1 MKRYKRN
8 NPINKTISITFLT
21 LLIALAITGYS
32 YSHWTETIH
41 IQGTITT
48 AKQKTASV
56 RIMKTLNGSFT
67 NPYTGEDITIPTN
80 LIHIG
85 TATNPGWPT
94 KFQLI
99 ITVENNGTV
108 DTNNIVADIILD
120 PVEPI
125 NYTAS
130 QGTVDWYQNITHPR
144 GEFVKNFFNWTIGI
158 LHPNEQATLEIWIQ
172 TLRNP
177 SQAGNGE
184 GFYEPTSE
192 NQNLTINNGATI
204 NATSELGLLEATTEN
219 ITLLIVDEDVPDDPY
234 IAIITPTLPY
244 STPWASDEI
253 TEYTP

>member
-1 MKRYKRN
+1 MKRYTKN
-8 NPINKTISITFLT
+8 TPTNKTISITFLT

-32 YSHWTETIH
+32 YSHWTETIQ

-48 AKQKTASV
+48 AKQETASV

-67 NPYTGEDITIPTN
+67 NPYTGEDITTPTN

-108 DTNNIVADIILD
+108 PITDAVLD
-120 PVEPI
+120 VIENTVEPI
-125 NYTAS
+125 NATPS
-130 QGTVDWYQNITHPR
+130 KGTVEWYYNHTTG
-144 GEFVKNFFNWTIGI
+144 GEFVQNFLNWTIGT
-158 LHPNEQATLEIWIQ
+158 LEPSEVATLEIWIQ

-177 SQAGNGE
+177 SGK
-184 GFYEPTSE
+184 YEPTSE
-192 NQNLTINNGATI
+192 NQDLEINRGANIT
-204 NATSELGLLEATTEN
+204 ATSELRTLFARTEN
-219 ITLLIVDEDVPDDPY
+219 ITLIIVDDGTPNNN
-234 IAIITPTLPY
+234 IAVITPPLPY
-244 STPWASDEI
+244 STPWASDKI